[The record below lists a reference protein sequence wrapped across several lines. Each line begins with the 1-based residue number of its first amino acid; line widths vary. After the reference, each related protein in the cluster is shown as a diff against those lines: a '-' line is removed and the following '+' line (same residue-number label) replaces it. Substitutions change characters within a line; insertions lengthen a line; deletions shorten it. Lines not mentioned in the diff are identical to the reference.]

1 MRPADE
7 PPPNAPR
14 VPLIPLGVAAELPAL
29 LEELRDRWLEL
40 KWRRSGSGQSARSA
54 GRLNLQIATRLV
66 LEDLDH
72 CFKLAT
78 DRGQQL
84 SARRWE
90 SVLEDLRNLRRKL
103 DAQS

>member
-1 MRPADE
+1 MQPADE
-7 PPPNAPR
+7 PPPH
-14 VPLIPLGVAAELPAL
+14 VLKEPLIPEGVAEELPAL
-29 LEELRDRWLEL
+29 LEELRDRWLDL
-40 KWRRSGSGQSARSA
+40 KWRRSGSGQSARGV
-54 GRLNLQIATRLV
+54 GRLKLHIATRLV

-84 SARRWE
+84 SAKRWE
-90 SVLEDLRNLRRKL
+90 SVLEDLRNLRLKL